1 MRKIVM
7 ALAMASLS
15 TPAMAGEL
23 LWQNIEA
30 GMTIDQVRALY
41 PDARFEDDA
50 GFWGGGRLDIRNYR
64 PIPDCSATARI
75 HFENDAVGAVEV
87 RGAGAYGGRCS
98 SEIEEM
104 LKDKYGEPRESDQ
117 KWGGCTVYSC
127 MTQTW
132 LSIWDRGGVV
142 MRYRRLHGQGL
153 VGASWVME
161 YIPEAR
167 LEALRAGDGDV
178 GL

>member
-1 MRKIVM
+1 MRKLVIAFVM
-7 ALAMASLS
+7 AGLS

-30 GMTIDQVRALY
+30 GMTVDQVRVLY
-41 PDARFEDDA
+41 PNARFA
-50 GFWGGGRLDIRNYR
+50 SHSGLWGDGRLDIRNYR

-75 HFENDAVGAVEV
+75 HFDNDAVAAVEL

-98 SEIEEM
+98 SEIEDS
-104 LKDKYGEPRESDQ
+104 LKAKYGEPSASDS
-117 KWGGCTVYSC
+117 KWGGCTIYSC

-132 LSIWDRGGVV
+132 TSLWERNGVV
-142 MRYRRLHGQGL
+142 MRFRRLHGQGL

-161 YIPEAR
+161 YVPEAR
-167 LEALRAGDGDV
+167 LDAVRSQNGDG